1 MCGVFKHHSFVLK
14 MKDKIL
20 IVGGYGAVGSIIAE
34 QLAVHFPDR
43 IIVAGR
49 NLDKAKQLAAKL
61 NNAVIPYFL
70 DIHNFS
76 DTALLNNV
84 SLVIMCIDQANLH
97 FIKACIAHRINY
109 IDITANQELIENIE
123 TLHQDARENN
133 SSVILS
139 VGLAPG
145 ITNLLAQHSLNT
157 NKDITAIDIFILLG
171 LGEKH
176 GDHAYQWTFDNF
188 NTNYHIVL
196 NGSKTRVKSFTQ
208 AQQAQLEGKRSFYLF
223 NFSDQHSL
231 QKTTSVREVI
241 TRMAFDSKFL
251 TGVIAIGRKL
261 GFTSIF
267 KNKKLQGTLIKLFK
281 NFSYGSDVY
290 GAKVVGKTNDN
301 TKAEYSVRG
310 NGEGKVT
317 AYVATE
323 MALYCLNN
331 PVKSGVWHSHQV
343 IDDIP
348 AFLNQLKKYDKN
360 IATNVL

>member
-1 MCGVFKHHSFVLK
+1 

-34 QLAVHFPDR
+34 QLAAHFPNR
-43 IIVAGR
+43 VIVAGR
-49 NLDKAKQLAAKL
+49 SFEKAKQLADKL
-61 NNAVIPYFL
+61 NNVVTPYFL
-70 DIHNFS
+70 DINNFS
-76 DTALLNNV
+76 DTALLNDV
-84 SLVIMCIDQANLH
+84 SLVVMCIDQANLH

-123 TLHQDARENN
+123 TLHQDARENK

-157 NKDITAIDIFILLG
+157 NKGITAIDIFILLG

-188 NTNYHIVL
+188 NTNYDIVL

-208 AQQAQLEGKRSFYLF
+208 AQQAQLLGKRSFYLF

-231 QKTTSVREVI
+231 QKTTSAQEVI
-241 TRMAFDSKFL
+241 TRMAFDSKLL
-251 TGVIAIGRKL
+251 TGLVAIGRKL
-261 GFTSIF
+261 GLTSIF
-267 KNKKLQGTLIKLFK
+267 KNKKLQGTLIKIFK
-281 NFSYGSDVY
+281 NFSYSSDVY
-290 GAKVVGKTNDN
+290 GAKVVGNTNDN
-301 TKAEYSVRG
+301 TMTEYSVSG

-323 MALYCLNN
+323 MALYCITN

-343 IDDIP
+343 INDIP
-348 AFLNQLKKYDKN
+348 AFLNQLKKYDKSVTIN
-360 IATNVL
+360 LMQ